1 MKAPMQ
7 LRRIFTNGA
16 KNFARSGSVSFATV
30 LIMTVTMLII
40 GLLIFLSAILG
51 ATLTAI
57 KDKVDVN
64 VYFVTTAEETD
75 IFALQQ
81 ELESLPEVAS
91 ISYTSREDA
100 LTQFRERHATD
111 QLTLQAL
118 EELGENPLGASLAI
132 KATDPEQY
140 ESIVN
145 FLADE
150 PTLSSDGASIIDR
163 INYYQNKVV
172 IDRLT
177 GAIRATERAGL
188 IIALLFALA
197 SVVIVFATVRLAIYT
212 ARDEIGVMRLV
223 GASNAYIR
231 GPFIVA
237 CVMAGIIAAVIALV
251 LFYPASWYAGQALTT
266 WLGGFN
272 LFSYYVNN
280 FGMIA
285 LMLFTA
291 GVVLG
296 GVSSWFAVRRYLK
309 I

>member
-1 MKAPMQ
+1 MQ

-16 KNFARSGSVSFATV
+16 KSFARSGSVSFATV

-40 GLLIFLSAILG
+40 GLLIFLSAVLG

-64 VYFVTTAEETD
+64 VYFVTNAAETD
-75 IFALQQ
+75 IFALEQS
-81 ELESLPEVAS
+81 LETLPEVAS
-91 ISYTSREDA
+91 VTYTSREDA

-145 FLADE
+145 FLSEE
-150 PTLSSDGASIIDR
+150 PALSSDGTSIIDR

-177 GAIRATERAGL
+177 GAIRATERAGGA
-188 IIALLFALA
+188 IAILFSLA

-223 GASNAYIR
+223 GASNMYIR

-237 CVMAGIIAAVIALV
+237 CVIAGVLAAVIALV
-251 LFYPASWYAGQALTT
+251 LFYPASWYAGETLTV

-272 LFSYYVNN
+272 LFSYFVNN
-280 FGMIA
+280 FPMIA
-285 LMLFTA
+285 GVLFGA
-291 GVVLG
+291 GILLG

-309 I
+309 V